1 MSLFVICKI
10 FRLFANTLT
19 PDDKYFLCNSPNLS
33 QPIQIQLSKKKK
45 GFSQLF
51 AQFLK
56 SASNFEQFEK
66 ITSLIGYLLPK
77 LQTLKNLVRPMSK
90 QPRYT
95 TPFDSHS
102 VKDFYTLA
110 NCARQHLYHIFIH
123 SGENWVWKCL
133 CS

>member
-1 MSLFVICKI
+1 M
-10 FRLFANTLT
+10 
-19 PDDKYFLCNSPNLS
+19 
-33 QPIQIQLSKKKK
+33 QLSKNQKI
-45 GFSQLF
+45 FSQLF

-66 ITSLIGYLLPK
+66 ITSLIAYLLPK

-110 NCARQHLYHIFIH
+110 KSA
-123 SGENWVWKCL
+123 
-133 CS
+133 